1 MSTSEDLCLSAEAD
15 DWFVFG
21 EGKLWGRRQKRS
33 KRKRKYRMKKRRDE
47 LFRQS
52 ELHKELDLLEA
63 KIGSV
68 SERLKQ
74 LVLSSSSIETIYY
87 ESKTYG
93 KSGRIDYIAD
103 LLLNP
108 LYNSKKYLNPAK
120 KRNVSACYTPHQ
132 SIPAPQPSKTESLKF
147 SANTSARRHGSFSP
161 ASVKALTMR
170 SN

>member
-103 LLLNP
+103 LCCSTH
-108 LYNSKKYLNPAK
+108 YTTA
-120 KRNVSACYTPHQ
+120 RN
-132 SIPAPQPSKTESLKF
+132 I
-147 SANTSARRHGSFSP
+147 
-161 ASVKALTMR
+161 
-170 SN
+170 